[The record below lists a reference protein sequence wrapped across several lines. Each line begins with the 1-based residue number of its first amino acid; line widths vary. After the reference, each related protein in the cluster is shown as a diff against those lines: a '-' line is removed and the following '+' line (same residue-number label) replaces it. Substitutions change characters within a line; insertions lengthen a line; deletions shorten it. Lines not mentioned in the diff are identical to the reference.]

1 MLAPGP
7 EEDDGDGDG
16 DVFWVSASLAISAML
31 VLAAIF
37 FITGFTELLVSK
49 DVDDDVFPPPEL
61 FLGCCCWTL
70 LTFLLLVE
78 GAGLDARSFRSIL
91 SPGFGLGATG
101 GGVRW
106 VLDRNVTEL
115 SVWRLSLTLDL
126 LPVLVTG
133 LFAAAAAAPVTKGG
147 FCSCFFTEV
156 VLFRSDLESDFGPI
170 DVLADN
176 VLSTGAL
183 KEYKY
188 NQLLAS
194 IVIIC
199 RNMIRHSIILNQ
211 ELKQNLNVKHE
222 SLDAG

>member
-7 EEDDGDGDG
+7 EDDDDGDG

-70 LTFLLLVE
+70 LAFLLLVE
-78 GAGLDARSFRSIL
+78 GAGVDARSFRSIL

-101 GGVRW
+101 GGVRL

-133 LFAAAAAAPVTKGG
+133 LFAAAVAAAPVTEGG

-170 DVLADN
+170 DDLADI

-183 KEYKY
+183 KEYK
-188 NQLLAS
+188 
-194 IVIIC
+194 
-199 RNMIRHSIILNQ
+199 
-211 ELKQNLNVKHE
+211 
-222 SLDAG
+222 

>member
-1 MLAPGP
+1 
-7 EEDDGDGDG
+7 
-16 DVFWVSASLAISAML
+16 ML

-70 LTFLLLVE
+70 LTFLLLVEE

-133 LFAAAAAAPVTKGG
+133 LFAAAAGAAPVTEGG

-156 VLFRSDLESDFGPI
+156 VLLRSDLESDFGPI
-170 DVLADN
+170 DVLADI

-183 KEYKY
+183 KEYK
-188 NQLLAS
+188 
-194 IVIIC
+194 
-199 RNMIRHSIILNQ
+199 
-211 ELKQNLNVKHE
+211 
-222 SLDAG
+222 